1 MANTRLLKPKE
12 IECRVQKINEK
23 GLSLLLYV
31 TSRTGQ
37 NLLDEMYGP
46 TGWQREHQL
55 IDGSLYCTISVWD
68 ENKKTWVKKQ
78 DVGKESYA
86 EKEKGRASDSF
97 KRACVNWGIGRE
109 LYSAPFIWLTNK
121 QVNIKQ
127 KGERYVTYD
136 EFFVKSITYNE
147 LGEIDSL
154 EIINQ
159 NLESVFKKWPTKL
172 IDKVKTKL
180 IEKELCRTGVD
191 RQQILDM
198 CSVSEISKITEDDFQ
213 SVYNKL
219 LATKTKGD
227 DK

>member
-1 MANTRLLKPKE
+1 MARLLKPKE
-12 IECRVQKINEK
+12 IECRIQKINEK

-37 NLLDEMYGP
+37 NLLDEMYSP

-68 ENKKTWVKKQ
+68 DVKKTWVKKQ
-78 DVGKESYA
+78 DVGKETYA

-109 LYSAPFIWLTNK
+109 LYSAPFIWIAAK
-121 QVNIKQ
+121 QVNLKQ
-127 KGERYVTYD
+127 KGEKYVTFD
-136 EFFVKSITYNE
+136 EFFVKSVTYDD
-147 LGEIDSL
+147 LGEIDSI

-159 NLESVFKKWPTKL
+159 DLETVYRKWPTKT
-172 IDKVKTKL
+172 IDKIKADL
-180 IEKELCRTGVD
+180 IEKELKRTGVNK
-191 RQQILDM
+191 QKILDM
-198 CSVSEISKITEDDFQ
+198 CSAANINKITEDDFQ

-219 LATKTKGD
+219 LATKSAGGK
-227 DK
+227 